1 MENKSELEKALARQR
16 AAAEL
21 KQKDVEVKQVEE
33 EEKEGDAFRRLLAQ
47 RARRLEQ
54 VTTLRGPFA
63 K

>member
-33 EEKEGDAFRRLLAQ
+33 EEKEGDAFRKLLAQ

-54 VTTLRGPFA
+54 VTTLRGHFV

>member
-21 KQKDVEVKQVEE
+21 KQKDVGVKQVEE
-33 EEKEGDAFRRLLAQ
+33 EDREGDAFRRLLAQ

-54 VTTLRGPFA
+54 VRGEA
-63 K
+63 G